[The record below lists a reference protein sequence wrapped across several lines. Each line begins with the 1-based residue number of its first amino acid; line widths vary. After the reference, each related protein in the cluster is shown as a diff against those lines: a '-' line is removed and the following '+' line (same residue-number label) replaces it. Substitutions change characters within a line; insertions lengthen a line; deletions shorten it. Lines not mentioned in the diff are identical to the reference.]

1 MSEKIETALVCYT
14 QTTFDNLQ
22 ADELDYEP
30 EEGTDNSRIPKLA
43 EQLSSALRIA
53 GVDSD
58 IVKVPQRSFEARDV
72 SKAAFAWRLLDLK
85 ESNGRVIDLVICL
98 DFPAWSLNH
107 PQKLCWLDSLPNFVT
122 RRRSGQPPKSEGN
135 GQAVEFLNN
144 VNSLLQAERRG
155 LSEAWR
161 VMAGSRPIAEEIAR
175 SGLQSEFNPFP
186 TLELAPD
193 SPEWQTVIKRVLNW
207 NGR

>member
-1 MSEKIETALVCYT
+1 MPEKIETALVCYT

-30 EEGTDNSRIPKLA
+30 EESTDFSRIPKLA
-43 EQLSSALRIA
+43 ERIAEALRVA

-72 SKAAFAWRLLDLK
+72 AKAAFAWRLMDLK
-85 ESNGRVIDLVICL
+85 ESNGRKIDLIICL
-98 DFPAWSLNH
+98 DFPSWSLNH
-107 PQKLCWLDSLPNFVT
+107 PQKLCWLDMLPNFVT
-122 RRRSGQPPKSEGN
+122 RRRSGQPPNTSGN
-135 GQAVEFLNN
+135 GQSIEFINN

-155 LSEAWR
+155 LAEAGR

-186 TLELAPD
+186 PLELPPV